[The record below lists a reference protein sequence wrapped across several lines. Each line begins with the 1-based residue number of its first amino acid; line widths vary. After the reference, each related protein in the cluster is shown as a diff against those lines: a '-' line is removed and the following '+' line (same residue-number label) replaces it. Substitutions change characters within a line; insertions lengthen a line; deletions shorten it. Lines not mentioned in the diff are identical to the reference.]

1 MGRTKGA
8 LFTTSLDV
16 NKRFPLDSRM
26 LVQYRADLINPEVW
40 VTKTLTTEAMFNGMI
55 VAVNRDGDNNGVY
68 VLSDRTLVTQ
78 DNYNNY
84 LAAVENSEEVEP
96 YFTMWIKLAKLDEL
110 TALVE
115 RITALE
121 TNGVG
126 GGVSQETLDQAIDDA
141 KTIRVKTIYEL
152 PSVGDKDTFYQC
164 ESDGITYVFNTSTGL
179 FDKFAVRE
187 IKQIDGGNAE
197 TLF

>member
-1 MGRTKGA
+1 MARTKGGKITVVYD
-8 LFTTSLDV
+8 TTQ
-16 NKRFPLDSRM
+16 RQPLDSRM
-26 LVQYRADLINPEVW
+26 LVAKRADLINPVIW
-40 VTKTLTTEAMFNGMI
+40 RTNTLQTNALFNGLI
-55 VAVNRDGDNNGVY
+55 VAVNNDGDYNGVY
-68 VLSDRTLVTQ
+68 YLSDRLQITEE
-78 DNYNNY
+78 NYTNY
-84 LAAVENSEEVEP
+84 TAAVEAGTDLDG

-126 GGVSQETLDQAIDDA
+126 GGISQETLDQAIDDA